1 MSSFVLSLNNLTFI
15 PDSISTNDL
24 LRLQVDAEPDFL
36 PDERPAVNHQDD
48 EDLSIEAFIE
58 VFQKEHTSPVATK
71 KLCLRLLS
79 MLGAWHDDMADLKLS
94 EGDAGCLLWAG
105 DEKLIHMAWSC
116 LSKVDLGDQEC
127 TCDED

>member
-1 MSSFVLSLNNLTFI
+1 MCSLVIINLTFI

-24 LRLQVDAEPDFL
+24 LRLQVDAEPDFV

-58 VFQKEHTSPVATK
+58 VFQKEHTSPAAAK

-79 MLGAWHDDMADLKLS
+79 QLGAWHDIIADKKF
-94 EGDAGCLLWAG
+94 EENDETCMLWAA

-116 LSKVDLGDQEC
+116 LNNVELGEGPC

>member
-1 MSSFVLSLNNLTFI
+1 MFLVLNNLTFI

-24 LRLQVDAEPDFL
+24 LRLQVDAEPDFV
-36 PDERPAVNHQDD
+36 PAEPSAVNHQDD

-58 VFQKEHTSPVATK
+58 VFQKEHTSPVAAK

-79 MLGAWHDDMADLKLS
+79 QLGAWHDVMADKKF
-94 EGDAGCLLWAG
+94 EENDDTCMLWAG
-105 DEKLIHMAWSC
+105 DEKLIHMAFSC
-116 LSKVDLGDQEC
+116 LERVDLGDQQC

>member
-1 MSSFVLSLNNLTFI
+1 MFLVLNNLTII

-24 LRLQVDAEPDFL
+24 LRLQVNAEPDFV
-36 PDERPAVNHQDD
+36 PSDETKHDD
-48 EDLSIEAFIE
+48 LDISIEAYLE
-58 VFQKEHTSPVATK
+58 VFQNEHSSPLASK
-71 KLCLRLLS
+71 KLALRILS
-79 MLGAWHDDMADLKLS
+79 LLGAWHDHMADLKLS